1 MRTKAS
7 ANAPISLDAHIP
19 LHSSLALRR
28 MLASENF
35 RQLSRRKSPP
45 ALVEGD
51 LSFNTEDCLLALRGV
66 ITAKKLQSE
75 GIQAVPLVQPCA
87 LQVDQT

>member
-7 ANAPISLDAHIP
+7 ANAPISLNAHIP
-19 LHSSLALRR
+19 LPLRSHFV
-28 MLASENF
+28 ACSPENF

-51 LSFNTEDCLLALRGV
+51 LSFNTEDCLLALQGV